1 MRHFFWQT
9 MLYEIVSDGK
19 WRDSRIVDL
28 KSITFCGRRLTRR
41 RISDIQRTVVLFL
54 SLSRDELASAICSHL
69 GWRTPK
75 GGESPGS
82 CLWMLHVYVIRGLH
96 TVFGIKR
103 KAGADIDHFIHSD
116 QRSRGCGDGDRPR
129 KGTFVPCGAHCL
141 RLVKYLVGKTVFILG
156 TPCWIRRNTPSRNG
170 RSGIAQ
176 RKMGRGRMVQG
187 VQTTD
192 GGGRLPWTKRA
203 GSETGTLCR
212 LLPDRH
218 DPAVLR
224 SRGPSM
230 ERKPARPWQAAQA
243 DPFQARTGDGGGR
256 HRETV
261 AEAGIRAT
269 GNGHPSG
276 SRHHPMPKR
285 LRPGRSFE
293 RRSRKPVKKWQRGR
307 RLQAKTAD

>member
-1 MRHFFWQT
+1 M
-9 MLYEIVSDGK
+9 
-19 WRDSRIVDL
+19 DSRIVDL
-28 KSITFCGRRLTRR
+28 KSITFCGRWLTRR
-41 RISDIQRTVVLFL
+41 RISDIQRTVELFP

-82 CLWMLHVYVIRGLH
+82 CLRMLHVHVIRGLH
-96 TVFGIKR
+96 AVFGIKR
-103 KAGADIDHFIHSD
+103 KTGADIDHFIH
-116 QRSRGCGDGDRPR
+116 GDREDVVMEIAPAKAHSPHVVHTAPSAGEIPR
-129 KGTFVPCGAHCL
+129 RQNGLHPRNPPAGFEEIHHPATGGA
-141 RLVKYLVGKTVFILG
+141 V
-156 TPCWIRRNTPSRNG
+156 S
-170 RSGIAQ
+170 

-203 GSETGTLCR
+203 GSETETLCR
-212 LLPDRH
+212 LPPERH

-224 SRGPSM
+224 SRRPSM

-256 HRETV
+256 HREPV

-269 GNGHPSG
+269 RNGHPGG
-276 SRHHPMPKR
+276 SRHHPMPTTTPAR
-285 LRPGRSFE
+285 QILRTAIPKTRE
-293 RRSRKPVKKWQRGR
+293 EVAARE
-307 RLQAKTAD
+307 KTASKNC